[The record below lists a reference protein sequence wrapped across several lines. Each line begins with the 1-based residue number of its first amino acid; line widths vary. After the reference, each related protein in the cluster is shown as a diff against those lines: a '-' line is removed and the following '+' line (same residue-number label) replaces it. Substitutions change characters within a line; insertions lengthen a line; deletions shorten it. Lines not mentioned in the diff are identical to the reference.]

1 MSGPGKIT
9 SRHLQRLAVVYIR
22 QSSLA
27 QVRENTESTARQYGL
42 AAEAARLGWEASK
55 ILTIDTDL
63 GLSGRSATERGGFKD
78 LVSRVCLGEVGA
90 ILGLEV
96 SRLARSSADLQR
108 LVEFCSLTDT
118 LIIDADGVY
127 DLQVFNDRLLLGLK
141 GTMSEAELH
150 ILAGR
155 LQESKR
161 AAARR
166 GALRFPLPVGYVY
179 DDDGRTVM
187 DSNEEIRAAVAD
199 VFSCFEATGSAY
211 GVVACFRERRF
222 PRRAYGGAWSGDVRW
237 GRLTHSRV
245 LSLLSNPA
253 YTGAYVFGRFRSR
266 RGVDPDGTIRTRIA
280 EVAREEWPVVIHG
293 HHLAY
298 ITWETFLANEK
309 RLAANHTRSG
319 ARPAREGA
327 ALLQGMVVCGCC
339 GRAMSTNYSLGRAFY
354 DCSHSRANQ
363 TKTSG
368 CRAVVASLI
377 DPAVAERLLAAV
389 APEQIALA
397 LAAAEE
403 VTARRER
410 STCALELQ
418 VERARYEAARA
429 ERAFHRCEPENRL
442 VARSLE
448 QRWEEKLVALREAEA
463 TLATSRSAL
472 APLPPRDDLEAL
484 ASDLPRLWAAPTTSP
499 KDRKRLLRTL
509 VADVSLI
516 SEPGPR
522 MRVGI
527 RWRTGAT
534 EELVVFRSVSRGTPA
549 AAIELVR
556 RLAECSDEE
565 LVARLAG
572 AGLSTGAGRPFNIA
586 AVRWIRYAHRIPSP
600 PPPTFLVP
608 GELTVAEVA
617 AQLGVAGGVI
627 YQWIGQGKL
636 GARRGLGGRLC
647 VPFSHDVGETCR
659 QRVRRSTRVRSRTQ
673 TPTAGTAV

>member
-1 MSGPGKIT
+1 MSGPGRIT
-9 SRHLQRLAVVYIR
+9 SRHLDRLAVVYIR
-22 QSSLA
+22 QSTLA
-27 QVRENTESTARQYGL
+27 QVRENRESTTRQYAL
-42 AAEAARLGWEASK
+42 ATEAARLGWDASK

-63 GLSGRSATERGGFKD
+63 GLSGRSATERDGFKE

-108 LVEFCSLTDT
+108 LAEFCSLTDT

-127 DLQVFNDRLLLGLK
+127 DLQTFNDRLLLGLK

-166 GALRFPLPVGYVY
+166 GELRFPLPVGYVY
-179 DDDGRTVM
+179 DDDGRTAM

-199 VFSCFEATGSAY
+199 VFSSFEATGSAY
-211 GVVACFRERRF
+211 GVVACFRDRRF

-266 RGVDPDGTIRTRIA
+266 RGVDADGTIRTRTA
-280 EVAREEWPVVIHG
+280 EVAREQWPVVIHG
-293 HHLAY
+293 HHPAY
-298 ITWETFLANEK
+298 ITWEAFLANEK

-319 ARPAREGA
+319 ARPPREGA

-339 GRAMSTNYSLGRAFY
+339 GRAMSTTYSSGRALY
-354 DCSHSRANQ
+354 DCSHSRADH

-377 DPAVAERLLAAV
+377 DLAVAERLLASV
-389 APEQIALA
+389 APEQIGLA

-403 VTARRER
+403 VVARRER
-410 STCALELQ
+410 STRALELQ

-429 ERAFHRCEPENRL
+429 ERAFHCCEPENRL

-448 QRWEEKLVALREAEA
+448 QRWEEKLVTLRDAEA
-463 TLATSRSAL
+463 TLATSRSAI
-472 APLPPRDDLEAL
+472 APLPPREELEAL
-484 ASDLPRLWAAPTTSP
+484 ASDLPRLWAAPTTSA
-499 KDRKRLLRTL
+499 KDRKRLLRTV
-509 VADVSLI
+509 VADVSLT

-522 MRVGI
+522 VRVGI

-534 EELVVFRSVSRGTPA
+534 EELVVFRPVSRGTPV
-549 AAIELVR
+549 AAIELLK
-556 RLAECSDEE
+556 RLAARSNKE
-565 LVARLAG
+565 LAAELAG
-572 AGLSTGAGRPFNIA
+572 AGLSTGAGRPFNAA
-586 AVRWIRYAHRIPSP
+586 AVRWIRHAHSIPSP
-600 PPPTFLVP
+600 PPPAFLAP
-608 GELTVAEVA
+608 GELTVAAVA
-617 AQLGVAGGVI
+617 AQLGVADGVI
-627 YQWIGQGKL
+627 YQWIGHGKL
-636 GARRGLGGRLC
+636 GARRGVGGRLC
-647 VPFSHDVGETCR
+647 VPFSRDVEETCR
-659 QRVRRSTRVRSRTQ
+659 RRLWRSTRAPRSQ
-673 TPTAGTAV
+673 TPTTGAAV